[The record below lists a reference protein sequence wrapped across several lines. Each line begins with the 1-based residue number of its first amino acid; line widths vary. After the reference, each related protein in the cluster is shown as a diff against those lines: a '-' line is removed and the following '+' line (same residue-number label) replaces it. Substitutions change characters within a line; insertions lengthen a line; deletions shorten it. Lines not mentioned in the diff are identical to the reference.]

1 MFSPMDI
8 GILFGVAL
16 LVFGPKKLPELGQ
29 SLGKG
34 IGNFKR
40 AMTDVSDEISTAIKT
55 EPTKPAPGTDTVT
68 VEPQPAPTLAQTATP
83 APAANPPN
91 SSNPDNS
98 QDKPPT
104 SPA

>member
-40 AMTDVSDEISTAIKT
+40 AMTDVSDEISTAMKT
-55 EPTKPAPGTDTVT
+55 EPAAKPAPGTDTVT
-68 VEPQPAPTLAQTATP
+68 VEPQPAPTLAQTAAP
-83 APAANPPN
+83 APAASPPTAATPA
-91 SSNPDNS
+91 NPDNPE
-98 QDKPPT
+98 K
-104 SPA
+104 